1 MNHWL
6 QDLLLDGCLY
16 TAFQLPPT
24 RHLTRDM
31 LLGVETLV
39 RQLQVRTKG
48 QARPITRHSVL
59 QQTVGLPETEIRHKM
74 GMIFGFQ
81 PLIFQGIGHCT
92 YDWFRVQLAKLLGL
106 AWCFWLTIV
115 PVSWDS

>member
-6 QDLLLDGCLY
+6 QDLPLDGCLY
-16 TAFQLPPT
+16 TAFRLPPT

-81 PLIFQGIGHCT
+81 PLIFQGHCHCT
-92 YDWFRVQLAKLLGL
+92 YDWF
-106 AWCFWLTIV
+106 
-115 PVSWDS
+115 S